1 MRVRFTIGDTAI
13 DSEWLDTPTA
23 RDLYAALPL
32 ETSGSYWGGEF
43 YFETPVNAKTESGA
57 SDVVDR
63 GAAAYWP
70 PGRCLCLFWGPTP
83 VSQGQECRAADA
95 VNVIGQVDDPEA
107 LQSLHGRHVRVEPI
121 DE

>member
-1 MRVRFTIGDTAI
+1 MRVRFTIGNSTI

-32 ETSGSYWGGEF
+32 ETNGSYWGGEF
-43 YFETPVNAKTESGA
+43 YFETPVHAETEPGA
-57 SDVVDR
+57 SPVVER
-63 GAAAYWP
+63 GAVAYWP

-83 VSQGQECRAADA
+83 VSKDQECRAADA

-107 LQSLHGRHVRVEPI
+107 LQSLQGRRVRVEPLT
-121 DE
+121 E